1 MYLMLSNQAL
11 LAENII
17 KRFPGVV
24 AVNNVTF
31 ELRYGE
37 IHGLLGQNGAGK
49 STLLRVIYGVYKP
62 DHGNI
67 YIDGKKVF
75 LRNPRDARSHGIALV
90 HQEITVIPS
99 LTVLE
104 NIALLG
110 FSWNSLNSKFD
121 HTRFREY
128 IDRIISRF
136 KIELSLNE
144 RVKNLSAAERM
155 LLQVIAALSINA
167 KILLLDEPTSPL
179 SLHEIERLFDVLNQ
193 LRKEGLAIAFVTHR
207 VNEAIDIC
215 DRITVLRNGVKVD
228 TVESKAIDTHTL
240 IKLMLGR
247 DPEEL
252 YRVRTDKDVEVAIS
266 KYASE
271 IPLIELRNISTQ
283 PQIAAE
289 MPLKNINIKVY
300 QGEVVAV
307 FGFVGAGKTELGK
320 TLMGLTKIS
329 RGDLLYMG
337 KRIRIK
343 SPVDAVKY
351 GIFYLPEDRK
361 IEGLIPHFTVVSN
374 MDISSLNI
382 VKRFGMFIDASKE
395 LNISLD
401 MIKKLSIVTPS
412 PYTRIIQ
419 LSGGNQ
425 QKVLVA
431 RAMLTSA
438 KLVIFDEPTVGID
451 VAAKAEIRR
460 LIFRYARERNV
471 SSLVLTSDVDEA
483 LGLADRIYVMKDG
496 EVIREYINKNIDRDE
511 ILKNLA

>member
-1 MYLMLSNQAL
+1 MINREAV
-11 LAENII
+11 LAERIV
-17 KRFPGVV
+17 KKFPGVI
-24 AVNNVTF
+24 AVNDVTF

-62 DHGNI
+62 DQGSI
-67 YIDGKKVF
+67 YINGKRVF
-75 LRNPRDARSHGIALV
+75 LKNPRDARSHGIALV

-110 FSWNSLNSKFD
+110 FSWNSLASKFD
-121 HTRFREY
+121 YASFGEY
-128 IDRIISRF
+128 IDRIMARF
-136 KIELSLNE
+136 GIELKLNE
-144 RVKNLSAAERM
+144 KVRHLSAAERM
-155 LLQVIAALSINA
+155 LLQVIAALSVNA

-193 LRKEGLAIAFVTHR
+193 LRKEGFAIAFVTHR

-215 DRITVLRNGVKVD
+215 DRITILRNGEKID
-228 TVESKAIDTHTL
+228 TVESKSIDIHSL

-247 DPEEL
+247 EPEEL
-252 YRVRTDKDVEVAIS
+252 YKVRDEKSIDLLLN
-266 KYASE
+266 KYTAE
-271 IPLIELRNISTQ
+271 EPLIELRAIYTQ

-289 MPLKNINIKVY
+289 IPLKNINIKVY

-307 FGFVGAGKTELGK
+307 FGFVGAGKTEIGK
-320 TLMGLTKIS
+320 TLMGLTKIV
-329 RGDLLYMG
+329 RGDILYRG
-337 KRIRIK
+337 RSIKIK
-343 SPVDAVKY
+343 SPVDAINH

-361 IEGLIPHFTVVSN
+361 IEGLIPHFTVASN
-374 MDISSLNI
+374 MDISSLDI
-382 VKRFGMFIDASKE
+382 IKRFSIFIDEKRE
-395 LNISLD
+395 LQITSD
-401 MIKKLSIVTPS
+401 MVKKLSIVTPS
-412 PYTRIIQ
+412 PYAKIIQ

-431 RAMLTSA
+431 RAMLTNA

-460 LIFRYARERNV
+460 LIYRYSRERGT

-483 LGLADRIYVMKDG
+483 IGLADRIYVMRDG
-496 EVIREYINKNIDRDE
+496 EIIREYYNKKLDRDE

>member
-207 VNEAIDIC
+207 VNE
-215 DRITVLRNGVKVD
+215 
-228 TVESKAIDTHTL
+228 AIDTHTL

>member
-1 MYLMLSNQAL
+1 MEDRQAL
-11 LAENII
+11 LAENIV

-49 STLLRVIYGVYKP
+49 STLLRVIYGVHKP

-67 YIDGKKVF
+67 YIDGRKVV
-75 LRNPRDARSHGIALV
+75 LKSPRDARMHGIALV
-90 HQEITVIPS
+90 HQEITVIPD

-110 FSWNSLNSKFD
+110 FSWNWLTSRFD
-121 HTRFREY
+121 YASFKEY
-128 IDRIISRF
+128 IDRIMSRF
-136 KIELSLNE
+136 RVELELSE
-144 RVKNLSAAERM
+144 KVRNLSAAERM
-155 LLQVIAALSINA
+155 LLQVVAALSINA

-193 LRKEGLAIAFVTHR
+193 LRKEGLATVFVTHR
-207 VNEAIDIC
+207 VNEAIDVC
-215 DRITVLRNGVKVD
+215 DRITILRNGEKIA
-228 TVESKAIDTHTL
+228 TVESRAIDVHTL

-247 DPEEL
+247 EPEEL
-252 YRVRTDKDVEVAIS
+252 YKVRTDKDVELVIGR
-266 KYASE
+266 YATE
-271 IPLIELRNISTQ
+271 IPLIEMRNVSTQ
-283 PQIAAE
+283 PQRAAE
-289 MPLKNINIKVY
+289 MPLKKINLKIY
-300 QGEVVAV
+300 EGEVVAV

-320 TLMGLTKIS
+320 ALIGLTKIS
-329 RGDLLYMG
+329 HGDFLYMG
-337 KRIRIK
+337 KRVKIK
-343 SPVDAVKY
+343 SPVDAVRY

-361 IEGLIPHFTVVSN
+361 IEGIIPHFTVASN

-382 VKRFGMFIDASKE
+382 VKRFGIFVDGARE
-395 LNISLD
+395 LRISLD
-401 MIKKLSIVTPS
+401 MIKRLNIVTSS
-412 PYTRIIQ
+412 PYARITQ

-431 RAMLTSA
+431 RAMLTKA
-438 KLVIFDEPTVGID
+438 RLVIFDEPTVGID
-451 VAAKAEIRR
+451 VATKAEIRR
-460 LIFRYARERNV
+460 LIFRYARERGV

-483 LGLADRIYVMKDG
+483 LGLADRIYVMRDG
-496 EVIREYINKNIDRDE
+496 EIIREYINRNVDRDE